1 MTVQL
6 DIGGGQITESNM
18 AAAQKRGASRIHL
31 VVGDLNT
38 HKAELDLIHKYGM
51 EGVLDVEIPLW
62 VNIGMNAGADISWT
76 RPQLQACQQAGWRY
90 FSEEGGG
97 RSQIDVIRADGRRF
111 INYGS
116 ENGANMYFGQYNH
129 TADAHSENLIEWY
142 HQYGISDGS
151 YMATAKDSYAKCKVF
166 GLTLMMYDTGD
177 LYRPSVEPLKNS
189 LDQLRNAGIPVGIVH
204 MWSGQDVGAAFREPW
219 VSVINFL
226 ESYYGGFA
234 NANTPT
240 PTPEVLGGPIV
251 EFSGQYTIDRDNGVD
266 YIRGRARD
274 KDGKP
279 STGRWTGLWKQDEKT
294 GNWNGVAFVKVNSEA
309 YFEYNLTKLLPK
321 GYHVLRLQTDDGPL
335 INMTPYQRW

>member
-6 DIGGGQITESNM
+6 DIGGGQITEANM
-18 AAAQKRGASRIHL
+18 AAAQKLGASRIHA

-62 VNIGMNAGADISWT
+62 VNIGMNTGADISWVGS
-76 RPQLQACQQAGWRY
+76 QLQACQQAGWKY

-97 RSQIDVIRADGRRF
+97 RSQIDVISADGRKF

-129 TADAHSENLIEWY
+129 AADAHTENLIEWY
-142 HQYGISDGS
+142 HQYGINDGS
-151 YMATAKDSYAKCKVF
+151 YMATAKDSYAKCNVF

-177 LYRPSVEPLKNS
+177 LYRPSIEPLKKS
-189 LDQLRNAGIPVGIVH
+189 LDQLGAAGIPVSIVH

-226 ESYYGGFA
+226 KNYYGGFS
-234 NANTPT
+234 NANIPVTDDKEAQLDMWVVDQQVDVSVDVAMGGRLTDPDGTPIAWQSV
-240 PTPEVLGGPIV
+240 EVMHYV
-251 EFSGQYTIDRDNGVD
+251 NYD
-266 YIRGRARD
+266 
-274 KDGKP
+274 
-279 STGRWTGLWKQDEKT
+279 TGRTLVQD
-294 GNWNGVAFVKVNSEA
+294 G
-309 YFEYNLTKLLPK
+309 
-321 GYHVLRLQTDDGPL
+321 
-335 INMTPYQRW
+335 